1 MTAFANRMK
10 NTATRLLSKYGSTVT
25 LLRAGTSTWSESAGE
40 YVTSAAQSIPL
51 TAVPVPVAVGLV
63 NGATIQAGDMM
74 LKADGVV
81 EPKMQDKI
89 EFQGAQWSIVNI
101 EPKIVND
108 VVLAHFIQ
116 VRK

>member
-1 MTAFANRMK
+1 MTFADRMK
-10 NTATRLLSKYGSTVT
+10 STATRLLSKYGSTVV
-25 LLRAGTSTWSESAGE
+25 LIRVGTSTWSESAGE

-63 NGATIQAGDMM
+63 NGTTIQAGDMM

-101 EPKIVND
+101 EPKVVND
-108 VVLAHFIQ
+108 IVLAYFIQ

>member
-1 MTAFANRMK
+1 MVFAARMK

-25 LLRAGTSTWSESAGE
+25 LLRAGTNTWDSNAGE
-40 YVTSAAQSIPL
+40 YITTPAASIPL

-63 NGATIQAGDMM
+63 NGTTIQAGDMM

-81 EPKMQDKI
+81 EPKMQDKV
-89 EFQGAQWSIVNI
+89 EFQGSQWSIVNI

-108 VVLAHFIQ
+108 VVLAYFIQ

>member
-1 MTAFANRMK
+1 MSFAGHMQNV
-10 NTATRLLSKYGSTVT
+10 ATTLLTKYGSTVS
-25 LLRAGTSTWSESAGE
+25 LIRAGASVWNASLGE

-81 EPKMQDKI
+81 EPKMQDKV
-89 EFQGAQWSIVNI
+89 EFQGARWSIVNI

-108 VVLAHFIQ
+108 IVLAYFIQ

>member
-1 MTAFANRMK
+1 MTFATRMQ
-10 NTATRLLSKYGSTVT
+10 NTATRLLNKYGSTVT
-25 LLRAGTSTWSESAGE
+25 LIRAGTSTWSESAGE
-40 YVTSAAQSIPL
+40 YVISVSQSIPL
-51 TAVPVPVAVGLV
+51 TAVPVPIAVGLV
-63 NGATIQAGDMM
+63 NGTTIQSGDVM

-81 EPKMQDKI
+81 EPKMQDKV

-108 VVLAHFIQ
+108 IVLAYFIQ

>member
-1 MTAFANRMK
+1 MAFANRMQ
-10 NTATRLLSKYGSTVT
+10 NTATRLLRKYGSTAN
-25 LLRAGTSTWSESAGE
+25 LLRAGSSTWDADEGE
-40 YVTSAAQSIPL
+40 YINLPASIIPL
-51 TAVPVPVAVGLV
+51 HAAPVPVSLGLI
-63 NGATIQAGDMM
+63 NGTTIQSGDM
-74 LKADGVV
+74 LIKADGTV

-108 VVLAHFIQ
+108 VVIAYFIQ

>member
-1 MTAFANRMK
+1 MTTFASRMK

-25 LLRAGTSTWSESAGE
+25 LLRAGTSEWDSDEGE
-40 YVTSAAQSIPL
+40 YITTPTASIPL

-63 NGATIQAGDMM
+63 NRTTIQAGDMM

-81 EPKMQDKI
+81 EPNMQDKV
-89 EFQGAQWSIVNI
+89 EFQGARWSIVNI

-108 VVLAHFIQ
+108 IVLAYFIQ

>member
-1 MTAFANRMK
+1 MAFADRMK
-10 NTATRLLSKYGSTVT
+10 NTATRLLSKYGSTVI
-25 LLRAGTSTWSESAGE
+25 LLRAGASTWSESAGE
-40 YVTSAAQSIPL
+40 YVTSAAQSTPL

-63 NGATIQAGDMM
+63 NGTTIQAGDMM
-74 LKADGVV
+74 LKAGGVV
-81 EPKMQDKI
+81 EPKMQDKV

-108 VVLAHFIQ
+108 VVLAYFIQ